1 MPRGSLRQ
9 RRGVLLIVA
18 MLVLSLLLILG
29 MGLMSSQQARYRA
42 AVHSVDSAQALC
54 LAEAGLEDVRVKL
67 EKDRAFPPE
76 AADDQSSFSYSETM
90 SGAGQ
95 ELGSYYVEIDWSYD
109 VAPYYLLKIT
119 TIGCVGPRENPRAQ
133 RVLRAELQRVSNQS
147 NVSVLPANPA
157 DVTFRWVSLQ
167 DLSSL

>member
-1 MPRGSLRQ
+1 MPRRSLGR

-29 MGLMSSQQARYRA
+29 MGIMGSQQARYRA
-42 AVHSVDSAQALC
+42 AVRSVDSAQALC

-67 EKDRAFPPE
+67 EKDRSFPPL
-76 AADDQSSFSYSETM
+76 AADDQSSFSYSETL
-90 SGAGQ
+90 SNAGQ

-109 VAPYYLLKIT
+109 VAPYSILKIT
-119 TIGCVGPRENPRAQ
+119 CIGCVGPRENPRAQ
-133 RVLRAELQRVSNQS
+133 RTLRGELQRVSNIS
-147 NVSVLPANPA
+147 NVGLLPANPT